1 MRHIKSCG
9 VYKLL
14 RMDETWQCTY
24 KEAPRG
30 GGVRTA
36 VRGFGLVEAPPAAIA
51 VFGVRLGTL
60 YAGAAGAGA
69 RAGGRPRRG
78 LKKSASLTQDSPAL
92 SVEVSG
98 PSNHADFEP

>member
-60 YAGAAGAGA
+60 YKWSPWSEALAGL
-69 RAGGRPRRG
+69 RP
-78 LKKSASLTQDSPAL
+78 LL
-92 SVEVSG
+92 
-98 PSNHADFEP
+98 